1 MVRCSVGI
9 VLLGLFGSPCLLAQ
23 SLSANIGWNSNYI
36 FRGIEQKNSSAF
48 AGLDAEAGNFYAGT
62 WAADVGDGL
71 EIDYYGGYGV
81 DVGDF
86 NFSLG
91 GTWYTYS
98 GHFDDDYLEMNASA
112 GWKFLSFA
120 AAFGKY
126 DNFAGPTLHYRFYSV
141 TASHNGFYGK
151 LGTFEDDFAGTYY
164 EAGYGN
170 SLSVGRTNLL
180 DYSFAVIHSN
190 ARLLGGSADTNLVL
204 TLSKT
209 FSF

>member
-1 MVRCSVGI
+1 MAKYLVGI
-9 VLLGLFGSPCLLAQ
+9 LLLGLLGSPVALAQ
-23 SLSANIGWNSNYI
+23 SISANVGWNSNYI

-48 AGLDAEAGNFYAGT
+48 AGLDLEAGGAYLGT

-91 GTWYTYS
+91 GTWYSYT
-98 GHFDDDYLEMNASA
+98 GDFDDDYKEINASA
-112 GWKFLSFA
+112 GYRFLTFD

-126 DNFAGPTLHYRFYSV
+126 DNFAGPTLKYEFYSV
-141 TASHNGFYGK
+141 TASHNGLYGK
-151 LGTFEDDFAGTYY
+151 VGWFENDFAGTYY
-164 EAGYGN
+164 EAGYGDT
-170 SLSVGRTNLL
+170 LSVGDTDLL
-180 DYSFAVIHSN
+180 DYSFAIIHSN

-204 TLSKT
+204 TLTKN